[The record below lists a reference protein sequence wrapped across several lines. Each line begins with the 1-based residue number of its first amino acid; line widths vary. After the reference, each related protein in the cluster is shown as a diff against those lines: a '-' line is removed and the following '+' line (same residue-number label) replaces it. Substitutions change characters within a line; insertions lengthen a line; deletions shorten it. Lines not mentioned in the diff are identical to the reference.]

1 MTTDANDVARAH
13 GIGGLRLAFD
23 RALVEAQPAQPGEEA
38 EARPPA
44 FTEEVLALRFAALHA
59 NDLRFV
65 APWSKWLHWTGT
77 HWRVDETLFAFD
89 MARAVCR
96 EAAAQCSKERTAET
110 LASAKTV
117 AAVERLAKAD
127 RQLAATLDQ
136 WDANPDIFNTKGPT

>member
-1 MTTDANDVARAH
+1 MPTISLASKGLED
-13 GIGGLRLAFD
+13 LRLAWEGMVSHSRPS
-23 RALVEAQPAQPGEEA
+23 RAKTAN
-38 EARPPA
+38 ARPPA
-44 FTEEVLALRFAALHA
+44 FTDEALALRFAALHA

-77 HWRVDETLFAFD
+77 HWCVDETLLAFD
-89 MARAVCR
+89 LARAVCR

-127 RQLAATLDQ
+127 RQLAATVDQ
-136 WDANPDIFNTKGPT
+136 WDANPDIFNTKGPK